1 MAPQR
6 LTLAAAAR
14 KISDVARAGDGRVYV
29 AGCSGAPLGLFEA
42 FAEDPELAD
51 GLTFE
56 GVWVPG
62 IDRADWAGL
71 HSGARAEGIF
81 LSPDWQ
87 ESFRANRFRFLPLTY
102 TQIWRRLDEAPRA
115 VAVVMTSPPASDGTV
130 SLGVAQDFSLAALK
144 QAGLRVALINAA
156 MPDAHDGARL
166 ALSDFDL
173 ALEHDHALLSVPTPA
188 LDPAFAAIA
197 GHIRGLLRD
206 GDTLQFGLGKVQ
218 LAVLGALGGLRG
230 LRLHAGMV
238 SDPLLNVL
246 DKGVLAET
254 DDAVT
259 TGVAL
264 GSAALYDRVARDS
277 RVRFRPVGFTHAIAT
292 LAAIPRLVAMNS
304 VIEVDLFGQG
314 NAEFLGPAQI
324 SGGGGL
330 TDFLRGA
337 SLSPGGRPV
346 CALVSTAKSGTI
358 SRIVPRLPHGA
369 ATISRADMGI
379 VVTEHGSADL
389 RGLDVEARAQALIRL
404 AAPAHR
410 DWLGAAWRE
419 MRSSM

>member
-1 MAPQR
+1 MAPKR

-14 KISDVARAGDGRVYV
+14 KISELARAGDGRVYV

-42 FAEDPELAD
+42 FAADPDLAD

-56 GVWVPG
+56 GVWIPG
-62 IDRADWAGL
+62 VDRNDWAGL
-71 HSGARAEGIF
+71 NPGARAEGIF

-87 ESFRANRFRFLPLTY
+87 ESFRAGRFGFLPLTY
-102 TQIWRRLDEAPRA
+102 TQMWRRLEEAPRA

-130 SLGVAQDFSLAALK
+130 SLGVAQDFSLAGLTK
-144 QAGLRVALINAA
+144 AGRRVALINAA
-156 MPDAHDGARL
+156 MPPARDGMRL
-166 ALSDFDL
+166 ALTDFDL
-173 ALEHDHALLSVPTPA
+173 AVEHDHPLLSVPAPA

-197 GHIRGLLRD
+197 GHIRALLRD

-238 SDPLLNVL
+238 SDPLLDVL
-246 DKGVLAET
+246 DAGILADA

-264 GSAALYDRVARDS
+264 GSAALYDRVARDR
-277 RVRFRPVGFTHAIAT
+277 RVRFRPVSFTHAIAT
-292 LAAIPRLVAMNS
+292 LAAVPQLVAVNS
-304 VIEVDLFGQG
+304 LIEVDLFGQG

-337 SLSPGGRPV
+337 ALSPGGRPV
-346 CALVSTAKSGTI
+346 CALVSTAKGGTI
-358 SRIVPRLPHGA
+358 SRIVPRLADGA
-369 ATISRADMGI
+369 VSVNRSDMGI
-379 VVTEHGSADL
+379 VVTEHGSADM
-389 RGLDVEARAQALIRL
+389 RGLDVEARAQALIGL